1 MNRRGFL
8 QNIATLSGLYGLGA
22 CGKILGNENAKSHN
36 IVNMWGMGREG
47 EVVGDLLADFLKA
60 NPQIQ
65 IKVQQIPWS
74 AAHEKLLTAFAGNTM
89 PDIAQIGNSWLPEMV
104 AIGAVSPLENLTKNI
119 DKNDYFEGI
128 WQTNIVDNTLYGLPW
143 YVDTRLLFY
152 RKDALKNAGYS
163 QIPDNWNDWIK
174 SLKKIKENIGEKK
187 YSILLP
193 LNEYEP
199 LMTFASQVDDPILK
213 DNATLGNM
221 QSGGFKKALSFYQSM
236 FTQKLAPMSAA
247 NEISNVYDEFGR
259 GFFNFYITGPWNIG
273 EFKRRLSEEL
283 QDSWATSPMPGPNG
297 WGASSAGG
305 SSLVLMKNSNKKEA
319 AGLIIEYLSRPE
331 VQQKFYDLTGDLP
344 ARKSAWINGGLADDK
359 YASAFY
365 KQLERVKPAP
375 PAPEWERIAQ
385 ETRIVSELLVRGNLN
400 IDQAAEEMDK
410 RANKI
415 LEKRR
420 WMLNRNGGKNAQ

>member
-8 QNIATLSGLYGLGA
+8 QNVATISGLYGLGA

-47 EVVGDLLADFLKA
+47 EIVGDLLADFLKA

-104 AIGAVSPLENLTKNI
+104 AIGAISPLESFAKNI
-119 DKNDYFEGI
+119 DKNDYFDGI
-128 WQTNIVDNTLYGLPW
+128 WQTNIVDETLYGIPW

-199 LMTFASQVDDPILK
+199 LMTFAYQVDDPILK

-273 EFKRRLSEEL
+273 EFKRRLSEDL
-283 QDSWATSPMPGPNG
+283 QDAWATSPMPGPNG

-305 SSLVLMKNSNKKEA
+305 SSLVMMKNSNKKEA

-344 ARKSAWINGGLADDK
+344 ARKSAWIKGGLANDK

-400 IDQAAEEMDK
+400 IDQAAAEMDK